1 MQQTQLINHIL
12 DESKDLIWTVNSKL
26 KLIYANKTYRISLKM
41 LTGKEPKL
49 NDSAFVEDFDKE
61 YIEKWKTYYRRALK
75 GESFT
80 IEEHYFNPTA
90 NETQYGQTA
99 FEPLSEDDHKVFA
112 VACRSIDITRLVKQR
127 SEASQL
133 MDASL
138 DVFCTINEQGN
149 FVFVSAAAAN
159 HWGYLPKELIGKPYI
174 DLVLEED
181 VPKTM
186 EIANAIINGHE
197 TKSFVNRY
205 RKKDGDIAYNIWSVR
220 WDKSTKLMYCV
231 ARDGK
236 GKIEQEEK
244 ILQSEQRFKALVQ
257 EGYDLFAVIDMDGN
271 YIYMSP
277 SSIGIIGIPPE
288 EFIGRDAFAFVHPE
302 DAERTLGSL
311 KKIASEDRV
320 TVPPYRARN
329 QKNEWRWV
337 ETVLTNMIDNPSING
352 IVVNSRDI
360 TDKVK
365 QEEKILQS
373 EQRFKALVQEGSD
386 MVSIIDLNGKYIYT
400 SPNTTAILGITPEEF
415 EGNTI
420 FDFIHPD
427 DLERAYGYM
436 QQISN
441 SDVVIVEPFRL
452 QNKQNEWRWVETVLT
467 NMLDNP
473 AVKGIVA
480 NSRDITDKI
489 KEEQKRKLFESVIIN
504 TNDAVL
510 ITEAEPFDEIGPRII
525 YTNKAFTKM
534 TGYTAEEV
542 LGKTTAIFLGPNS
555 NKEDMASLVR
565 KMRNWEPCELTTI
578 SYKKNGTEFWVN
590 FSLTPVANENG
601 KYTNWISIERD
612 VTEQKNKELERDQ
625 INKISEIFNQCT
637 DQNLTGCLTNLCQHM
652 TKLGDFDF
660 AEIWLP
666 ASDRKTINH
675 VTNYSSGTAG
685 TIFYETSKDLKSLV
699 LGEGMPGFV
708 WKNKTTEIW
717 EDVDVEWG
725 FFKRNIAAKKA
736 GIEVVMGVPLKDKE
750 EVIGVLLIGTEK
762 TKSAL
767 VNYSELLQKLE
778 SSIGAELS
786 RKKIEIELTH
796 IFDFTP
802 GIICVAGFDGYL
814 KRINPAGL
822 ELLGYSLDEMRSRP
836 IRSFVHEEDRLQT
849 KEQQANLYNGG
860 KQTNFENRYITKE
873 GKIVWLSW
881 AATSA
886 PEHGILYAVAKD
898 ITEEKKLREL
908 NRQTRSMAKIGS
920 WEFDVVNQS
929 HYWSDEV
936 YDMLDTDSKTFAQDL
951 ERDINFYRADFRQLA
966 KSNFEKCITTGAPF
980 DMEAVVITSKKKEIW
995 IRVIGN
1001 AEIVN
1006 GECQRVYGSFQ
1017 NIHERKE
1024 AELRLQSLADN
1035 LPGVVFQYR
1044 IYPDETDSL
1053 KNVTKGSKEVW
1064 GFTAEEVIEN
1074 NQLVWERI
1082 IAGGE
1087 IEVVQK
1093 SIASS
1098 IASNTKWTAQWKYV
1112 LPNGEVR
1119 THLGYGSPSF
1129 LADGTVLFN
1138 SVILD
1143 VTQETKNEELLEQV
1157 TKIARIGSWEMDLV
1171 NQDGDSMYWSPML
1184 LEIVEVDD
1192 SYNPSLTGGIEFHI
1206 GESKER
1212 IQKALNLLISDGIEF
1227 DEEILLL
1234 TAKGNER
1241 WSRAIGKSEV
1251 VDNKRTKIYGSYQ
1264 DIHERKMAALELEK
1278 SLKSL
1283 SDYKFALE
1291 QSAITAFTDEK
1302 GMITTVNDNFCKIS
1316 KFSRE
1321 ELIGKTHRLV
1331 NSNHHPKAFF
1341 KDLWKTIG
1349 SGKVWRG
1356 EIKNEAKDGSFYWV
1370 DTSIIPFLDEK
1381 NRPVQYLAIRFDI
1394 TKRKKAEQ
1402 DKNSFQATLESSLNE
1417 IYIFDSET
1425 FLFSYANTGALFN
1438 LGYSEEEIKALTPI
1452 DIKPDFTVTLFQ
1464 QLVAPLVSNEKSKI
1478 MFFTNHQRKDGS
1490 IYPVEVHLQ
1499 LVNEGQDRRF
1509 LAIILDITERK
1520 KAEESIL
1527 QANERFEKVTEATN
1541 DAIWD
1546 WDLVNQT
1553 YYRSSAIERF
1563 FGKEAATSF
1572 TEKDFW
1578 KDKFHSEDNIKIQ
1591 ESVNEAISNPLIN
1604 RWELEYRIINTQG
1617 ETLYVIDRG
1626 VIIRNEEGKAIRMVG
1641 AMTDLTQQ
1649 KHMELQLSDLNQ
1661 SLKQYTSE
1669 LERSNVELEQF
1680 AFVASHDLQEPL
1692 RMISSF
1698 MDLLKRRNEGQ
1709 LDEKALQYIYFA
1721 TDGAKRMKQII
1732 LDLLDYSR
1740 ASSPMEGKEEVDMNE
1755 VISEFKQS
1763 RRKIISEKSASI
1775 ISANLPTLHSHKA
1788 PIIQV
1793 LHSLLDNALKY
1804 SVAGI
1809 SPIIEIK
1816 AVENQKEWEFS
1827 LTDNGIG
1834 IDPQFY
1840 DKIFFLFQRLHNKD
1854 QYSGTG
1860 IGLSIA
1866 KKHVEFLGGRIW
1878 PEPAPGKGTVFY
1890 FTIPKIN

>member
-386 MVSIIDLNGKYIYT
+386 LIAILDAAGNYIYT
-400 SPNTTAILGITPEEF
+400 SPTSTSVLGISPEEF
-415 EGNTI
+415 MGRNAFE
-420 FDFIHPD
+420 FIHPD
-427 DLERAYGYM
+427 DKERTLGSLQKLAEENKVM
-436 QQISN
+436 
-441 SDVVIVEPFRL
+441 VEPYRF
-452 QNKQNEWRWVETVLT
+452 QNHKKEWRWLETVLT
-467 NMLDNP
+467 NMLNNP
-473 AVKGIVA
+473 AVNGIVA
-480 NSRDITDKI
+480 NSRDITTKI
-489 KEEQKRKLFESVIIN
+489 EEQHQLKLLESVITN
-504 TNDAVL
+504 TKDAVL
-510 ITEAEPFDEIGPRII
+510 ITEAEPFDEPGPRII
-525 YTNKAFTKM
+525 YVNDAFTKM
-534 TGYTAEEV
+534 TGYTPEEV
-542 LGKTTAIFLGPNS
+542 IGKSPRILQGPNS
-555 NKEDMASLVR
+555 NREELAKLGQAL
-565 KMRNWEPCELTTI
+565 RNWEPYEVTTTN
-578 SYKKNGTEFWVN
+578 YKKSGEEFWIN
-590 FSLTPVANENG
+590 FTVIPVADQKG
-601 KYTNWISIERD
+601 WYTHWIAIERD
-612 VTEQKNKELERDQ
+612 VSEQKTKELEK
-625 INKISEIFNQCT
+625 NLLNEISDIFHQRIDN
-637 DQNLTGCLTNLCQHM
+637 DLTGCLTNVCEHLAKFGNFEF
-652 TKLGDFDF
+652 T
-660 AEIWLP
+660 EIWLP
-666 ASDRKTINH
+666 AIDGQTINR
-675 VTNYSSGTAG
+675 VTNYVSGTVGNA
-685 TIFYETSKDLKSLV
+685 FFKSTKNFKTCA
-699 LGEGMPGFV
+699 LGEGMPGNV
-708 WKNKTTEIW
+708 WKTKTTEIW

-725 FFKRNIAAKKA
+725 FFKRNTAAEKA
-736 GIEVVMGVPLKDKE
+736 GVGAIMGVPLKDKE
-750 EVIGVLLIGTEK
+750 EVIGVLLLGTKK

-767 VNYSELLQKLE
+767 VQYSGLFQKLE
-778 SSIGAELS
+778 SAIGSELS
-786 RKKIEIELTH
+786 RKKIEIELAQ

-802 GIICVAGFDGYL
+802 GILCVAGFDGYL

-822 ELLGYSLDEMRSRP
+822 EILGYTLEEMKSRP
-836 IRSFVHEEDRLQT
+836 IRSFVHEEDRLATKDQQT
-849 KEQQANLYNGG
+849 NLYNGG
-860 KQTNFENRYITKE
+860 RQTNFENRYITKQ
-873 GKIVWLSW
+873 GKIIWLSW
-881 AATSA
+881 TAISI

-908 NRQTRSMAKIGS
+908 NRQTRSLAKIGS
-920 WEFDVVNQS
+920 WEFDLVNQS

-966 KSNFEKCITTGAPF
+966 KSNFEKCILTGEPF
-980 DMEAVVITSKKKEIW
+980 DIEAVVITAKKKEIW
-995 IRVIGN
+995 VRVIGN
-1001 AEIVN
+1001 AEFVN
-1006 GECQRVYGSFQ
+1006 GICKRVYGSFQ
-1017 NIHERKE
+1017 DINDLKDAEIRLRSLSENI
-1024 AELRLQSLADN
+1024 
-1035 LPGVVFQYR
+1035 PGV
-1044 IYPDETDSL
+1044 IYKYVIHPDGTDAMMQISGGAEQL
-1053 KNVTKGSKEVW
+1053 W
-1064 GFTAEEVIEN
+1064 GYKTDE
-1074 NQLVWERI
+1074 I
-1082 IAGGE
+1082 IANVDLLWDQIRLGGE
-1087 IEVVQK
+1087 IEAVKASVLK
-1093 SIASS
+1093 SIQTKSRWTCRFKTV
-1098 IASNTKWTAQWKYV
+1098 IAT
-1112 LPNGEVR
+1112 GELK
-1119 THLGYGSPSF
+1119 THLGTGTPVF
-1129 LADGTVLFN
+1129 LADGTIEFDVI
-1138 SVILD
+1138 ILD
-1143 VTQETKNEELLEQV
+1143 VTQEAKNEELLAQA
-1157 TKIARIGSWEMDLV
+1157 TQMSRIGSWEMDLV

-1192 SYNPSLTGGIEFHI
+1192 SYNPTLTGGIEFHI
-1206 GESKER
+1206 GESRER
-1212 IQKALNLLISDGIEF
+1212 IQRALNLLISDGIEF

-1241 WSRAIGKSEV
+1241 WSRAIGKCEV
-1251 VDNKRTKIYGSYQ
+1251 VNNQRTKIYGSYQ

-1291 QSAITAFTDEK
+1291 QSAIIAFTDEK
-1302 GMITTVNDNFCKIS
+1302 GVITSVNDNFCKIS

-1321 ELIGKTHRLV
+1321 ELIGKTHRLI

-1356 EIKNEAKDGSFYWV
+1356 EIKNEAKDGSIYWV
-1370 DTSIIPFLDEK
+1370 DTSIIPFLDDK
-1381 NRPVQYLAIRFDI
+1381 NRPLQYLAIRFDI
-1394 TKRKKAEQ
+1394 TERKKAEQ

-1499 LVNEGQDRRF
+1499 LVDEGQDRRF